1 MHYLLVFLLT
11 AFLFNQNYSL
21 SFDGDDDR
29 VEIINNSTQGLTEF
43 SFLGV
48 TSISD
53 VPQEFSLSEAYP
65 NPFNPSTTID
75 FSVPTESV
83 VNIGIYDVSG
93 RNIKT
98 LVDDTYQPGYY
109 SIVWDGSGH
118 SSGVYFVKMTSES
131 YTQTQKLM
139 MIK

>member
-1 MHYLLVFLLT
+1 MIYT
-11 AFLFNQNYSL
+11 IDS
-21 SFDGDDDR
+21 
-29 VEIINNSTQGLTEF
+29 
-43 SFLGV
+43 V

-75 FSVPTESV
+75 FSVPSESV

-93 RNIKT
+93 RNIQT
-98 LVDDTYQPGYY
+98 LVNDNYQPGYY
-109 SIVWDGSGH
+109 SIVWDGAGH
-118 SSGVYFVKMTSES
+118 SSGVYFVKMTSGS

>member
-75 FSVPTESV
+75 FSVPSESV

-93 RNIKT
+93 RNIQT
-98 LVDDTYQPGYY
+98 LVNDNYQPGYY
-109 SIVWDGSGH
+109 SIVWDGAGH
-118 SSGVYFVKMTSES
+118 SSGVYFVKMTSGS

-139 MIK
+139 LVK